1 MQFLQ
6 EAHGDPFTVVSSVV
20 QTRKTL
26 QARIISGSIVLLSG
40 SGLNTG
46 INLAYNI
53 AVARYLGPTGF
64 GHATVIYTIL
74 VLLSAVTLS
83 FQLIAT
89 KMIAQQQSAANKTA
103 IYRFFHRA
111 SWAGSIAVA
120 LLLVAFQGPISGY
133 LNLPDAN
140 LITLIAVGAAFYV
153 PLGARRGYIQGTYGF
168 RSLAL
173 NLVIEQAVR
182 LGGSLALI
190 GMGFGL
196 KGVIAANSAAIAI
209 AYYSA
214 RIKLDGRAPNPLRLP
229 HVAHETFQAIIFFA
243 GQMIIN
249 NCGIVL
255 VNHFF
260 LAREAGYYAATAMVG
275 RVIFSF
281 SQAVVNSTFP
291 LVAGT
296 SNEERRDFRVIATA
310 LALVLGVG
318 LTITV
323 GLCFAPPELWS
334 HLFGNGF
341 AIAGK
346 YNLPYL
352 LALYA
357 FATVIYSL
365 AGVIITFEM
374 SYKIANTSWVQ
385 LMISGVLI
393 VGICEY
399 HSSLREVVLVQLRSD
414 GPACSS
420 SWQFHFLSIAS
431 PIPRTFCSRAV
442 LVLSG

>member
-83 FQLIAT
+83 FQIIAT
-89 KMIAQQQSAANKTA
+89 KMIAQQESSANKAA

-140 LITLIAVGAAFYV
+140 LITLIAVGAAFYI
-153 PLGARRGYIQGTYGF
+153 PLGARRGYIQGTCGF

-173 NLVIEQAVR
+173 NLVIEQAIR

-196 KGVIAANSAAIAI
+196 RLVSSRQILQ
-209 AYYSA
+209 
-214 RIKLDGRAPNPLRLP
+214 RLRLP
-229 HVAHETFQAIIFFA
+229 T
-243 GQMIIN
+243 
-249 NCGIVL
+249 
-255 VNHFF
+255 
-260 LAREAGYYAATAMVG
+260 T
-275 RVIFSF
+275 
-281 SQAVVNSTFP
+281 
-291 LVAGT
+291 
-296 SNEERRDFRVIATA
+296 
-310 LALVLGVG
+310 VLGSSSTVALPIRFASPTR
-318 LTITV
+318 LTK
-323 GLCFAPPELWS
+323 PSKPS
-334 HLFGNGF
+334 
-341 AIAGK
+341 
-346 YNLPYL
+346 
-352 LALYA
+352 
-357 FATVIYSL
+357 
-365 AGVIITFEM
+365 
-374 SYKIANTSWVQ
+374 
-385 LMISGVLI
+385 
-393 VGICEY
+393 
-399 HSSLREVVLVQLRSD
+399 SSL
-414 GPACSS
+414 PA
-420 SWQFHFLSIAS
+420 
-431 PIPRTFCSRAV
+431 R
-442 LVLSG
+442 